1 MSFVARYVGRKTGK
15 IVIRPAIR
23 LVEDVA
29 SADLH
34 AAATSGAHAA
44 INTESRDV
52 ARAAEKAAA
61 KAAAAPEIA
70 IVREANAA
78 NRIRAYFTG
87 VAAVTVAAGGV
98 GGGIFS
104 IHRMEQTTRDMG
116 AKGAKMGEDL
126 LKAMHEDMDAALQAL
141 KSVPQGLTEGLNVSG
156 PVKTLIQAG
165 STAVMVGG
173 VIFTVY
179 GTYRLFR

>member
-1 MSFVARYVGRKTGK
+1 MFKYLFRKTAK
-15 IVIRPAIR
+15 PFIRDAAE
-23 LVEDVA
+23 VGADVA
-29 SADLH
+29 GADVR
-34 AAATSGAHAA
+34 AAATSAAHAA
-44 INTESRDV
+44 VNTESRDV

-78 NRIRAYFTG
+78 NRIRAYA
-87 VAAVTVAAGGV
+87 VAVATVATPVLTAGG
-98 GGGIFS
+98 GAYAIW
-104 IHRMEQTTRDMG
+104 RTEQTTRDLG
-116 AKGAKMGEDL
+116 KKGAEFAQDALGAL
-126 LKAMHEDMDAALQAL
+126 HEDVEAALQAI
-141 KSVPQGLTEGLNVSG
+141 KSVPQGLTDGLNISG

-173 VIFTVY
+173 TIFTVY

>member
-1 MSFVARYVGRKTGK
+1 MFRFLIRKTK
-15 IVIRPAIR
+15 PLIRDAAE
-23 LVEDVA
+23 VGADVA
-29 SADLH
+29 GADVR
-34 AAATSGAHAA
+34 AAATSAAHGAV
-44 INTESRDV
+44 NTESRSV

-78 NRIRAYFTG
+78 NRIRARG
-87 VAAVTVAAGGV
+87 VMIATVATPVLAAGG
-98 GGGIFS
+98 GIYA
-104 IHRMEQTTRDMG
+104 IWRTEQTMRDLG
-116 AKGAKMGEDL
+116 KKGAEFAKDTLEAL
-126 LKAMHEDMDAALQAL
+126 HEDGEAALQAI
-141 KSVPQGLTEGLNVSG
+141 KSVPQGLTDGLNVSG

-173 VIFTVY
+173 AIFTVY